1 MSKYTVDIEQTMSYS
16 DMYNEP
22 SEYTGYKNYIKTFP
36 KFYPKA
42 YEFLKNFAV
51 PFERPIETLDYFW
64 NDTGDKIIYESYYS
78 VKGELFEDK
87 VVVYNDDA
95 RITLYKSDTQESIY
109 GNTGMEKPY
118 FILVIDNLE
127 LHWVMDTPYEEPDL
141 KNKVKLLLKN
151 IKKTLKK

>member
-87 VVVYNDDA
+87 VVV
-95 RITLYKSDTQESIY
+95 
-109 GNTGMEKPY
+109 
-118 FILVIDNLE
+118 
-127 LHWVMDTPYEEPDL
+127 
-141 KNKVKLLLKN
+141 
-151 IKKTLKK
+151 